1 MAEQI
6 RTLSNFHPAMLIA
19 TWFGSGLA
27 RVAPGTCGSLAA
39 LPFAWLIT
47 MFWGVQALFVAAA
60 AIFCIG
66 YISCTL
72 VMRHRKEKDP
82 QIIVVDEVAGQWL
95 TLSAAP
101 LDPVYYFLGFVL
113 FRVADISKIWPAS
126 WIDRSLS
133 GAAGVMLDDAIAG
146 IYAATSV
153 FIIFRII
160 G

>member
-1 MAEQI
+1 MAKQ
-6 RTLSNFHPAMLIA
+6 TQSLSNFHPAMLIA

-47 MFWGVQALFVAAA
+47 MLWGVQALFVAAG

-72 VMRHRKEKDP
+72 VMRHRDEKDP

-95 TLSAAP
+95 ALCAAP
-101 LDPVYYFLGFVL
+101 LDPVYYFLGFAL
-113 FRVADISKIWPAS
+113 FRIADISKIWPAS

-133 GAAGVMLDDAIAG
+133 GAAGVMLDDTISG
-146 IYAATSV
+146 IYAAISV
-153 FIIFRII
+153 LVIVQIT